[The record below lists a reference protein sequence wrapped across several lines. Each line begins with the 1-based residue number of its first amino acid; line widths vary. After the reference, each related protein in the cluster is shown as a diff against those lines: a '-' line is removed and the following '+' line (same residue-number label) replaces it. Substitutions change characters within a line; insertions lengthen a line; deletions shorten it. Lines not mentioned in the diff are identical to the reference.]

1 MSFYAP
7 ANFDIIH
14 KGLHEKEF
22 YAMKEMSGW
31 LVNVEEIAMRF
42 YEKAAMRFADDKPL
56 HELLKALE
64 ADEKMHFSVV
74 GKANEL
80 LEDSGGM
87 KSAVTVDAK
96 TRDTIIEYL
105 QGCEKKLDSGA
116 MTKDEL
122 MDAIVAIEYSENN
135 DVFLYLMS
143 AFRNYLKTLLAA
155 STNIKQH
162 KGQIERFIRARP
174 EYSRLLARV
183 AAIPEVGRENILVLE
198 EDEMMLEAFNVFLG
212 EQGIIDAAKTG
223 DEALERL
230 KDKYYACIVTDV
242 NVATGDG
249 IEFYKKA
256 VERFP
261 GINKR
266 FLFLTEYDC
275 DYLTFLENNGLR
287 YFEKPS
293 SIKDIKAAVSE
304 TIRASANYVN

>member
-1 MSFYAP
+1 MSA
-7 ANFDIIH
+7 
-14 KGLHEKEF
+14 
-22 YAMKEMSGW
+22 W

-42 YEKAAMRFADDKPL
+42 YGKAAQRFADDKPL

-64 ADEKMHFSVV
+64 ADEKMHASVV

-80 LEDSGGM
+80 LEDTAAIRSV
-87 KSAVTVDAK
+87 VTLDAK
-96 TRDTIIEYL
+96 TRDGIIAYL
-105 QGCEKKLDSGA
+105 QECEKKLETGA

-122 MDAIVAIEYSENN
+122 MDAVVALEYSENTE
-135 DVFLYLMS
+135 VFLYIMG
-143 AFRNYLKTLLAA
+143 AFRNYLKTLLTA
-155 STNIKQH
+155 STNIGQH
-162 KGQIERFIRARP
+162 KGRIERFIRSRP
-174 EYSRLLARV
+174 EYARLVARV
-183 AAIPEVGRENILVLE
+183 AAIPEVGKENILILE

-212 EQGIIDAAKTG
+212 EQGIIEAARTG
-223 DEALERL
+223 EEALEKL

-242 NVATGDG
+242 NVESGDG

-293 SIKDIKAAVSE
+293 SIKDIKTAVSE
-304 TIRASANYVN
+304 TIRAAVNYVN